1 VPRLAVLFD
10 LDGTLV
16 VFPEP
21 WIREARRE
29 FIDWLRSEFSRDLEW
44 WDGIDELS
52 IPQIIELVAGGDAER
67 YRLLRGVV
75 ERIYSKKEL
84 DAAEHAAPRSSVP
97 DLLEELRRRGV
108 SMAVT
113 TNNSR
118 PAAHLS
124 LKRAGIDGYFSCV
137 VSMSDVDRMK
147 PDPEMLVKA
156 SYALGAPLSMAIHVG
171 DSPVDILA
179 ARSVGMMA
187 VSLTGGVSSREKLL
201 AHRPHLLIDSPIELL
216 SLFP

>member
-1 VPRLAVLFD
+1 VPRPAVLFD

-29 FIDWLRSEFSRDLEW
+29 FIDWLRSEFSRDLELW
-44 WDGIDELS
+44 NGIDELS
-52 IPQIIELVAGGDAER
+52 IPQIIELVAGGNAER

-75 ERIYSKKEL
+75 ERIYSEKEL
-84 DAAEHAAPRSSVP
+84 GAAEHAAPRSSVP
-97 DLLEELRRRGV
+97 DLLEELRRRGI

-118 PAAHLS
+118 TAANLS
-124 LKRAGIDGYFSCV
+124 LKRAGIDEYFSCV
-137 VSMSDVDRMK
+137 VSRNDVDRMK

-156 SYALGAPLSMAIHVG
+156 SYALGAPFSMAIHVG